1 MPIDFFKILGIGLIT
16 LVCYLIV
23 KPLKPEVAIF
33 VSLAGGIIILVLCFG
48 GINDIILTITNFA
61 NKTGINGSL
70 ITLLLKLLGIGYLT
84 EFACNICT
92 EAGNVSLADK
102 ISLAGKI
109 CILLMGLP
117 IISNLLNLI
126 IGILP

>member
-1 MPIDFFKILGIGLIT
+1 MPIDFFKILGVGAIT

-23 KPLKPEVAIF
+23 KPLKPEIAIF
-33 VSLAGGIIILVLCFG
+33 VSLAGGSVMLLLCFG
-48 GINDIILTITNFA
+48 GISDVITTLTSFA
-61 NKTGINGSL
+61 NKTGINSSL
-70 ITLLLKLLGIGYLT
+70 ITLLLKLLGVGYLT
-84 EFACNICT
+84 EFACSLCT
-92 EAGNVSLADK
+92 EAGNSSLADK

>member
-1 MPIDFFKILGIGLIT
+1 MPIDFFKILGIGVIT

-23 KPLKPEVAIF
+23 KPLKPEIAIF
-33 VSLAGGIIILVLCFG
+33 VSLAGGGIMLLMCFG
-48 GINDIILTITNFA
+48 GINDIIVTITNFA
-61 NKTGINGSL
+61 NKTGINSSL

-84 EFACNICT
+84 EFACSLCT
-92 EAGNVSLADK
+92 EAGNPSLSEK